1 MKSIGP
7 NEVLS
12 MTPKGETTALDADQP
27 IPSAFAQATSAGF
40 SEDDFDALLKV
51 LPQGTGD
58 LDALLEQEMATAGR
72 ANSLELFRRLHS
84 IRALSIMRRKGSTN
98 ENGAGVYSGD
108 SGKTDVDANVPK
120 LLVPTQATALAGLM
134 NNTDNTDNTDFTHNT
149 NNRDNSRLN
158 RQKRRRKAVSRDPSY
173 DDMLN
178 TSEGTNDKTQKKER
192 RMISN
197 RESARRSRL
206 RKQELMLDL
215 ENQVA
220 RLTEENEAL
229 KTRIK
234 ALEAQQ
240 S

>member
-1 MKSIGP
+1 MVP
-7 NEVLS
+7 EEQ
-12 MTPKGETTALDADQP
+12 PPLDADQP
-27 IPSAFAQATSAGF
+27 LPSAFATAMSAGV

-84 IRALSIMRRKGSTN
+84 IRALSLMRRKGSTN
-98 ENGAGVYSGD
+98 ENGLGACSGD
-108 SGKTDVDANVPK
+108 SGKTGVDANAPK
-120 LLVPTQATALAGLM
+120 LFVPTEATALAVLT
-134 NNTDNTDNTDFTHNT
+134 NIAENTDNTDNTENTTNT
-149 NNRDNSRLN
+149 NTVRKTRSS
-158 RQKRRRKAVSRDPSY
+158 RQKRRRKPVSTDPSY
-173 DDMLN
+173 DDMVN
-178 TSEGTNDKTQKKER
+178 ITDGKYDNMHKKER
-192 RMISN
+192 RMLSN

-206 RKQELMLDL
+206 RKQELLLDL

-220 RLTEENEAL
+220 RLSEENEAL
-229 KTRIK
+229 KKRIK

>member
-1 MKSIGP
+1 MIP
-7 NEVLS
+7 EE
-12 MTPKGETTALDADQP
+12 MTTLALDADQP
-27 IPSAFAQATSAGF
+27 LPSAFAKATSAGV
-40 SEDDFDALLKV
+40 SEDEFDALLKV
-51 LPQGTGD
+51 LPEGTGD

-98 ENGAGVYSGD
+98 ENGCGACSGD
-108 SGKTDVDANVPK
+108 SGKTDVDANAPK
-120 LLVPTQATALAGLM
+120 LLVPTLATALAGLT
-134 NNTDNTDNTDFTHNT
+134 NNAENTDNTDNTEITNNTNIMHNT
-149 NNRDNSRLN
+149 RVN

-173 DDMLN
+173 DDMVN
-178 TSEGTNDKTQKKER
+178 TTHGTNDKIQKKER
-192 RMISN
+192 RMLSN

-206 RKQELMLDL
+206 RKQEMLLDL

-229 KTRIK
+229 KKRIK